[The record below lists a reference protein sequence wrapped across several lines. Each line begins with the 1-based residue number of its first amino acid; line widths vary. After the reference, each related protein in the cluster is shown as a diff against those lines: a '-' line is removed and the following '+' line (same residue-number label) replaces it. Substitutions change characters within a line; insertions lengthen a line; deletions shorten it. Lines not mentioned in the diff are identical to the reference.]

1 MRDHILVQI
10 AKNGLRSETAFK
22 STKGKFMLKLEL
34 SNVKAVGS
42 PSNVIAI

>member
-10 AKNGLRSETAFK
+10 AKNGSGLETALK
-22 STKGKFMLKLEL
+22 STKKKSIQKLEL

-42 PSNVIAI
+42 PSNVIII